1 MRVSAVWQAGVA
13 SLVNSFKKI
22 KYLCSMM
29 TVTAP
34 AFGEKNKKMACY
46 VKACLD
52 CTRQLLSSFWR
63 LKQLFAILVKALKI
77 LVFLSNFCTEY
88 RFRAHVKY
96 KRVNDIHLC
105 KFFVYQPS

>member
-1 MRVSAVWQAGVA
+1 
-13 SLVNSFKKI
+13 
-22 KYLCSMM
+22 MM

-88 RFRAHVKY
+88 SFRAHVKH

-105 KFFVYQPS
+105 KFFVVNLLI